1 MSLGWLLLYTGLL
14 MLGFFTLVTS
24 AKYQVSGEN
33 ITAIPQNI
41 PQNTSN
47 LQIRFTSIATV
58 EEHSFA
64 NLRELIH
71 LDLSQNQI
79 DVIHTKA
86 FYKLHNLSELNLSH
100 NKLSDI
106 NYLSGLILDS
116 LDLSYNKINLQK
128 RNVSSLIHSLFIRE
142 NDITDISDLKSISRS
157 FQELDVSGNNIG
169 TRSASNIYS
178 VISSL
183 PLAVIFTFDNC
194 NLTTFPDLKLLRR
207 RFILRIDSNPLHC
220 DCSLSWMKLTPPRIS
235 IIGSPQCLSPAHL
248 RGMLLNDV
256 TVDAMCQVGDDC
268 SGMSIQPLFGP
279 MLGGTNITV
288 SGPCVPVYLHFG
300 HAVLEGGTQMTVIG
314 ENFDIISN
322 PKMNVTQLPIKTN
335 GSTIF
340 AQVEYPPS
348 PCSANNDTHIECKTP
363 HLELP
368 STEIHGVFTAQYD
381 FVFSFDD
388 YKEYQETNIT
398 SISFYLPVS
407 RPPQVTKHHWPP
419 YDAKKGEPLDL
430 QIAWGEFQN
439 QAVVRV
445 GGLACTIA
453 KRYDNQILF
462 FPPVE
467 QDVLLLNANTACY
480 ASPDSHTVDV
490 QVGNNNQRAGCLSYA
505 QSSYMMVI
513 VIVASCVGVIIV
525 VGICIGCYVKY
536 RKRTYQICS
545 NVSAHCN
552 LLTTAGFYGSTLK
565 ANFRLA
571 TVYLLVTT
579 VHFLQRREK
588 AIEGEN
594 VLRCNARYSPMMMC
608 GQVGFEICSY
618 DVTIYN

>member
-1 MSLGWLLLYTGLL
+1 
-14 MLGFFTLVTS
+14 
-24 AKYQVSGEN
+24 
-33 ITAIPQNI
+33 
-41 PQNTSN
+41 
-47 LQIRFTSIATV
+47 
-58 EEHSFA
+58 
-64 NLRELIH
+64 
-71 LDLSQNQI
+71 
-79 DVIHTKA
+79 
-86 FYKLHNLSELNLSH
+86 
-100 NKLSDI
+100 
-106 NYLSGLILDS
+106 
-116 LDLSYNKINLQK
+116 
-128 RNVSSLIHSLFIRE
+128 
-142 NDITDISDLKSISRS
+142 
-157 FQELDVSGNNIG
+157 
-169 TRSASNIYS
+169 
-178 VISSL
+178 
-183 PLAVIFTFDNC
+183 
-194 NLTTFPDLKLLRR
+194 
-207 RFILRIDSNPLHC
+207 
-220 DCSLSWMKLTPPRIS
+220 
-235 IIGSPQCLSPAHL
+235 
-248 RGMLLNDV
+248 
-256 TVDAMCQVGDDC
+256 
-268 SGMSIQPLFGP
+268 MSIQPLFGP

-300 HAVLEGGTQMTVIG
+300 HAVLEPSDDFIFETQPVRSPQTVPVYVTLRQMNATTMRSIGLNFTYKDMPVILDVFPKTLIVEGGTQMTVIG

-322 PKMNVTQLPIKTN
+322 PKMNVTQLPITTN

-505 QSSYMMVI
+505 ESNYMMVI

-545 NVSAHCN
+545 NGLPSRPNYV
-552 LLTTAGFYGSTLK
+552 
-565 ANFRLA
+565 
-571 TVYLLVTT
+571 
-579 VHFLQRREK
+579 
-588 AIEGEN
+588 I
-594 VLRCNARYSPMMMC
+594 PM
-608 GQVGFEICSY
+608 
-618 DVTIYN
+618 N